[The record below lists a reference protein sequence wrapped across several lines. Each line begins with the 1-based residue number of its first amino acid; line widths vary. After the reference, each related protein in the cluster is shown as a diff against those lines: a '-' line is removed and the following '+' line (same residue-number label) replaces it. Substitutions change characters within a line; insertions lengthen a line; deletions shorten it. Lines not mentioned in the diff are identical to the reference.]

1 MSFSTGFKDGFGYY
15 KAFSDMEQDKL
26 LTGARLKTEEL
37 RQQAYQ
43 SDITESEET
52 RDVRMEGIKA
62 QSDFQVAR
70 AEKTRAETD
79 EFIAHTNGDDI
90 RAANNENAEK
100 TLQANTEFST
110 SDNQVELPDMIAECE
125 EEEQTT
131 SEITE
136 DELTEVISEDD
147 EVTIDEEDVTF
158 EL

>member
-79 EFIAHTNGDDI
+79 EFIALADQ
-90 RAANNENAEK
+90 RKESANLLLADRSLVIICKHGGPSVN
-100 TLQANTEFST
+100 S
-110 SDNQVELPDMIAECE
+110 SLPPVNIFLM
-125 EEEQTT
+125 
-131 SEITE
+131 
-136 DELTEVISEDD
+136 
-147 EVTIDEEDVTF
+147 
-158 EL
+158 